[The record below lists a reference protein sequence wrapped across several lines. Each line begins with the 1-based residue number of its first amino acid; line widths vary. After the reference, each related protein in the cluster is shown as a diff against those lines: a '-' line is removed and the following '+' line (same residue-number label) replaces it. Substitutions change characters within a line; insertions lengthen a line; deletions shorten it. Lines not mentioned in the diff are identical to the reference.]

1 MEGPR
6 NRKQRRAAAAAA
18 TTVDSDTFD
27 PSSIPLARPAPN
39 PPKSKEKTLMDII
52 SERQSELLGQAN
64 APTGTSDSSPRF
76 VTIDP
81 TTGDI
86 SGLNASEL
94 AAVKNG
100 QDIRRVEEVTDE
112 TASSEKGEDEPEESD
127 HPIPPVIDTLL
138 LSVPLTTLHLTLAY
152 LAAHQYAESIELD
165 HLIRESVFVAFPM
178 LTLLVHLAHG
188 HVVSFIGSTGRL
200 KSTETVSLL
209 PWDSEKLTLE
219 FFRKLLFPPALRTM
233 VFLPMAVALG
243 CKLMV
248 ITNDEPYY
256 AVMRGA
262 PAIGTIWIWSILEI
276 PFGAAVIGALG
287 PLAWGVWW
295 KGYGIL

>member
-39 PPKSKEKTLMDII
+39 IPKSKEKTLMDII

-64 APTGTSDSSPRF
+64 APTATSDSSPRF
-76 VTIDP
+76 AT
-81 TTGDI
+81 
-86 SGLNASEL
+86 
-94 AAVKNG
+94 
-100 QDIRRVEEVTDE
+100 
-112 TASSEKGEDEPEESD
+112 
-127 HPIPPVIDTLL
+127 
-138 LSVPLTTLHLTLAY
+138 
-152 LAAHQYAESIELD
+152 HQYAESIELD
-165 HLIRESVFVAFPM
+165 NLIRESVFVAFPM

-188 HVVSFIGSTGRL
+188 HVVSFIGSTGRS